1 MLDAD
6 VKRDSGNHT
15 QTTEFETTT
24 TDTDSDDEFEQMRYV
39 IQGSIFWKKSETLP
53 KPKFKMEKLCQ
64 SYHKVA
70 SSKPDL
76 LFKFGTFWPKVTVN
90 KDQISPS

>member
-1 MLDAD
+1 MNTYVILALYIFVIWFELNENLFSDILLDTD

-39 IQGSIFWKKSETLP
+39 MITGSTETRPMKPFFIEIQNFWAWAD
-53 KPKFKMEKLCQ
+53 KL
-64 SYHKVA
+64 
-70 SSKPDL
+70 
-76 LFKFGTFWPKVTVN
+76 GR
-90 KDQISPS
+90 

>member
-39 IQGSIFWKKSETLP
+39 MITRSNNPFRNRKFRIFFE
-53 KPKFKMEKLCQ
+53 CI
-64 SYHKVA
+64 
-70 SSKPDL
+70 
-76 LFKFGTFWPKVTVN
+76 N
-90 KDQISPS
+90 

>member
-24 TDTDSDDEFEQMRYV
+24 TDTDSDDEFEQMRYLV
-39 IQGSIFWKKSETLP
+39 IFFNLNQNF
-53 KPKFKMEKLCQ
+53 
-64 SYHKVA
+64 
-70 SSKPDL
+70 SSVSKY
-76 LFKFGTFWPKVTVN
+76 F
-90 KDQISPS
+90 

>member
-53 KPKFKMEKLCQ
+53 KPKFKMEKLC
-64 SYHKVA
+64 
-70 SSKPDL
+70 
-76 LFKFGTFWPKVTVN
+76 
-90 KDQISPS
+90 

>member
-24 TDTDSDDEFEQMRYV
+24 TDTDSDDEFEQMRYLV
-39 IQGSIFWKKSETLP
+39 TL
-53 KPKFKMEKLCQ
+53 FKM
-64 SYHKVA
+64 
-70 SSKPDL
+70 
-76 LFKFGTFWPKVTVN
+76 N
-90 KDQISPS
+90 

>member
-24 TDTDSDDEFEQMRYV
+24 TDTDSDDEFEQMRYRV
-39 IQGSIFWKKSETLP
+39 IF
-53 KPKFKMEKLCQ
+53 FKMNQ
-64 SYHKVA
+64 NFSPV
-70 SSKPDL
+70 SKYFL
-76 LFKFGTFWPKVTVN
+76 K
-90 KDQISPS
+90 

>member
-1 MLDAD
+1 MFLDILLDTD

-39 IQGSIFWKKSETLP
+39 MITVSTDYGRPMKPFFIEIQNFWAWAD
-53 KPKFKMEKLCQ
+53 KL
-64 SYHKVA
+64 
-70 SSKPDL
+70 
-76 LFKFGTFWPKVTVN
+76 GR
-90 KDQISPS
+90 

>member
-39 IQGSIFWKKSETLP
+39 MIT
-53 KPKFKMEKLCQ
+53 
-64 SYHKVA
+64 
-70 SSKPDL
+70 SSNNPFRNREFRKN
-76 LFKFGTFWPKVTVN
+76 FECIN
-90 KDQISPS
+90 

>member
-39 IQGSIFWKKSETLP
+39 MITESNNQF
-53 KPKFKMEKLCQ
+53 
-64 SYHKVA
+64 
-70 SSKPDL
+70 
-76 LFKFGTFWPKVTVN
+76 
-90 KDQISPS
+90 

>member
-1 MLDAD
+1 MFSDILLDTD

-39 IQGSIFWKKSETLP
+39 MDGLRTPNEAF
-53 KPKFKMEKLCQ
+53 F
-64 SYHKVA
+64 H
-70 SSKPDL
+70 
-76 LFKFGTFWPKVTVN
+76 
-90 KDQISPS
+90 